1 MKPEIRHIRSFSSI
15 PCTNDALA
23 IAGTLLVVLGHKPA
37 KQMNNKGAS
46 VKVIKFFKTLGPGL
60 VTGASD
66 DDPSGIA
73 TYSQAGAKFG
83 LTTLWVALITF
94 PLMAAIQE
102 MCARI
107 GIMTSEGLTT
117 TLKKHYSRFLLY
129 LMLLF
134 SIPAIILNIGADIA
148 GMGAVANLLF
158 PSVSPIIFSV
168 GFTLLLLVVII
179 YLPYQKMVAILKYLC
194 LSLLL
199 YIAVPFFTHPN
210 WWQVARR
217 TFIPTVHFN
226 KDFIEIL
233 VALLGTTISPYLFFW
248 QVTME
253 AKDVKASRQLF
264 IARRRILKNE
274 EEHTVAHAK
283 ERNFLSLLIKKMQ
296 LDVNLGMLLSNL
308 VMFFIILATGTALFG
323 HGISQIDTVEQAAKA
338 LQPVAGDASY
348 LVFTVGVIGT
358 GLLAIPVLSG
368 SLSYIVSET
377 FGWKGDLDKKFFQ
390 AKSFYIVIIVS
401 LLLGLMIN
409 YWGLSPIKA
418 LFYTAILYG
427 LTSPLLIGIV
437 LHIANNKKIMKTHA
451 NSNLSNV
458 LGFATL
464 LVMTAA
470 AVALIWLQF

>member
-1 MKPEIRHIRSFSSI
+1 MNSKGTSSKL
-15 PCTNDALA
+15 T
-23 IAGTLLVVLGHKPA
+23 
-37 KQMNNKGAS
+37 
-46 VKVIKFFKTLGPGL
+46 KFFKVLGPGL

-107 GIMTSEGLTT
+107 GIVTSVGLTT

-129 LMLLF
+129 LMLIF
-134 SIPAIILNIGADIA
+134 SVPAIVLNIGADIA

-168 GFTLLLLVVII
+168 AFTLLLLVMII
-179 YLPYQKMVAILKYLC
+179 YLPYQKMVAVLKYLC

-199 YIAVPFFTHPN
+199 YIAVPFFTHPD

-217 TFIPTVHFN
+217 TFIPTIHFN

-253 AKDVKASRQLF
+253 AKDVQSSRQLF
-264 IARRRILKNE
+264 LARRRILKNE
-274 EEHTVAHAK
+274 EDHTVAHAK
-283 ERNFLSLLIKKMQ
+283 EKNFMSLLIKKMQ

-390 AKSFYIVIIVS
+390 AKSFYIVIIIS

-437 LHIANNKKIMKTHA
+437 LHIANNKKIMKTHT
-451 NSNLSNV
+451 NSRLSNG

-464 LVMTAA
+464 IVMTAA